1 MTGPSVDFTLP
12 RTEST
17 SLSMSVN
24 LPKLKCKEQREWGEK
39 KGMEYSSTLSDG
51 TLSPEGRGTRCGK
64 GQKCA
69 EEEQPVNPRE
79 SLEIPENAGIS
90 WNTCGNVALGTRARL
105 EREI

>member
-1 MTGPSVDFTLP
+1 MHNMFAFYYFFPFRILD
-12 RTEST
+12 
-17 SLSMSVN
+17 
-24 LPKLKCKEQREWGEK
+24 
-39 KGMEYSSTLSDG
+39 SSTLSDG